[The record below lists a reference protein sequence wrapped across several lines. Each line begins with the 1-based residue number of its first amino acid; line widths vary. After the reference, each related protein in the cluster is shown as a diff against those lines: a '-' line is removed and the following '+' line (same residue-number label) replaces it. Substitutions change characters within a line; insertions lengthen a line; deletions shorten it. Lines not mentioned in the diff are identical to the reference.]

1 MTNDLRNKTVVCDLS
16 AIPAD
21 ERSQHVALGKS
32 LLTGSVVAEGD
43 DEVRFEVG
51 VDRFSDVV
59 RFIDNERRCCRH
71 LSFTLE
77 VPARGGN
84 LAFRISGPGV
94 RDELHALV
102 R

>member
-1 MTNDLRNKTVVCDLS
+1 MTNDLRNEAIVCDLS

-21 ERSQHVALGKS
+21 QRSQHIALGKS
-32 LLTGSVVAEGD
+32 LLANSVVAEGD

-51 VDRFSDVV
+51 ADRFGDVV
-59 RFIDNERRCCRH
+59 RFIDNERRCCRY

-84 LAFRISGPGV
+84 LAFRVSGPGV
-94 RDELHALV
+94 RDELHALA